1 MGHFMENKTKKP
13 ENKLDDSGKILL
25 EELSHPSLRL
35 KPGGKPKKG
44 SALLIPLLAIITGL
58 VIGAILIIFTSP
70 EVYAGLKVSFSAGL
84 AAAWGAVASAYTSLF
99 KGSIGDPAAIAK
111 AFKTGN
117 TNDIRLAINPI
128 LESLVSATPYIFTGL
143 AVALGFRTGLFNIGV
158 EGQYYIGAAVAT
170 FVGFAVTGLPAY
182 IHMPLAFICGAL
194 GGALWG
200 FIPGW
205 LKAKTGGHE
214 VINTIMMNW
223 IAINLTS
230 WLLTNGPLQKPDAH
244 GAPIS
249 PQILPTAEIPR
260 LFPEPI
266 RFHIGFFIALAVAF
280 LVYWLLFKTS
290 WGFDLRTV
298 GANSSAA
305 RYAGINI
312 VRNIILAMILSG
324 ALAGM
329 AGANQVLGVDHS
341 MSTSVSAG
349 YGFDSIALA
358 LLGNSTPIGVVF
370 ASLLWGILNNG
381 ATQMMRDASIPI
393 SIISVIQSFIIVFI
407 AAPALIRSIY
417 RIRGAKAS
425 DTGVTLSSWGG
436 KS

>member
-1 MGHFMENKTKKP
+1 MDNKTKKQGDKFD
-13 ENKLDDSGKILL
+13 EAGKILL
-25 EELSHPSLRL
+25 EELNHPSMNL
-35 KPGGKPKKG
+35 KPGEKQKKG
-44 SALLIPLLAIITGL
+44 NVFLIPVLAIFTGL
-58 VIGAILIIFTSP
+58 IVGAILIIFTSP
-70 EVYAGLKVSFSAGL
+70 EVYAGFKVSFSAGL
-84 AAAWGAVASAYTSLF
+84 AAMWGSVANAYSSLF
-99 KGSIGDPAAIAK
+99 KGSICDPAAVVK
-111 AFKTGN
+111 AFQTGQ
-117 TNDIRLAINPI
+117 TTDIRNAINPF

-143 AVALGFRTGLFNIGV
+143 AVALGFRSGLFNIGV
-158 EGQYYIGAAVAT
+158 EGQFYIGAAVAT
-170 FVGFAVTGLPAY
+170 FVGFAFTGLPAY
-182 IHMPLAFICGAL
+182 IHMPLAFLSGAL
-194 GGALWG
+194 GGAVWG

-223 IAINLTS
+223 IAINLTT
-230 WLLTNGPLQKPDAH
+230 WLLSSGPLQRPNAN

-249 PQILPTAEIPR
+249 PEVLPSAQIPR
-260 LFPEPI
+260 LFPDPI
-266 RFHIGFFIALAVAF
+266 RFHIGFFIALAFAF
-280 LVYWLLFKTS
+280 LVYWLLFRTT
-290 WGFDLRTV
+290 WGFDLRAV

-312 VRNIILAMILSG
+312 VRTTILAMVLSG

-329 AGANQVLGVDHS
+329 AGANQILGVDHS

-358 LLGNSTPIGVVF
+358 LLGGSTPFGVVL
-370 ASLLWGILNNG
+370 ASLLFGFLNNG

-407 AAPALIRSIY
+407 AAPAVIRAIY
-417 RIRGAKAS
+417 RIRSAKAS
-425 DTGVTLSSWGG
+425 ETNIVMTNWGGG